1 MYGEDTR
8 YVESSD
14 REAWWRL
21 KYKIAVERFKSGME
35 SEEVF
40 RAVLFTLGYRGQE
53 ISTEVSLATMGGKD
67 AFL

>member
-14 REAWWRL
+14 REVWWRL

-53 ISTEVSLATMGGKD
+53 IQTEINLAAMGK
-67 AFL
+67 